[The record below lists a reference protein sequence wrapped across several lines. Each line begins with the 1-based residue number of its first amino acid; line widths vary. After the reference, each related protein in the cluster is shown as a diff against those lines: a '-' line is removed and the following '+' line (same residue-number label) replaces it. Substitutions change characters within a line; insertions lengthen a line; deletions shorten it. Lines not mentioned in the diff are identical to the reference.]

1 MKKVASLLSLL
12 ILFNI
17 SVLAQNDYNKTDD
30 LGRRQG
36 KWVDYHDNGQMRYEG
51 EFKNNEPIGEFLYYS
66 EEGKLT
72 AKMIY
77 EKRKGKEMTPQI
89 STCEMYSGNGNII
102 ARGRYSDR
110 KKHES
115 WEYYSE
121 TDGALILKENYDNG
135 VLTGTSTVFSP
146 ITHNITEE
154 TEYLNG
160 IKNGIC
166 NKYYDNGR
174 PMVKMSYKDD
184 KLDGSYVSYYPNGV
198 PKEEGMFKE
207 GMKVG
212 EWKTYDME
220 ENVVSID
227 NFDIDAER

>member
-72 AKMIY
+72 AKMLY

-89 STCEMYSGNGNII
+89 STCEMYSDNGNII

-110 KKHES
+110 KKHEM

-121 TDGALILKENYDNG
+121 TDGTLILKENYDNG
-135 VLTGTSTVFSP
+135 VLTGKSTVFSP
-146 ITHNITEE
+146 ITHNMTEE

-198 PKEEGMFKE
+198 PKEEGTFKE

-220 ENVVSID
+220 ENVISID
-227 NFDIDAER
+227 NFDIDADQ